1 VDEGYSN
8 STRKYVFVGGVAD
21 GQWVKTHGEL
31 EYFVRVAEKADLA
44 LSSVRQYPD
53 TVPSVTIHTGKY
65 RLHRIQVGRGYNS
78 DVCFYA
84 DISLSD
90 RAAIEELVRGYGGI
104 RE

>member
-1 VDEGYSN
+1 MDEGSYER
-8 STRKYVFVGGVAD
+8 TRKYVFVGGVAD

-31 EYFVRVAEKADLA
+31 YYFVQVAGKADLVTV
-44 LSSVRQYPD
+44 SVRQYPD
-53 TVPSVTIHTGKY
+53 KVPSATIHTGKY
-65 RLHRIQVGRGYNS
+65 QLHRIQVGPGYDS

-84 DISLSD
+84 EVSLSD